1 MSRQSAPAPSPP
13 ETRREVVT
21 ETLHGVDIDDPYR
34 WLEGDDEAV
43 REWVDAQNDHVDAAL
58 DDGLRERLRPRF
70 GDLVEVADYGP
81 ITVREGR
88 YFATAREPG

>member
-21 ETLHGVDIDDPYR
+21 ETLHGVDVDDPYR

-43 REWVDAQNDHVDAAL
+43 REWTDA
-58 DDGLRERLRPRF
+58 
-70 GDLVEVADYGP
+70 
-81 ITVREGR
+81 
-88 YFATAREPG
+88 